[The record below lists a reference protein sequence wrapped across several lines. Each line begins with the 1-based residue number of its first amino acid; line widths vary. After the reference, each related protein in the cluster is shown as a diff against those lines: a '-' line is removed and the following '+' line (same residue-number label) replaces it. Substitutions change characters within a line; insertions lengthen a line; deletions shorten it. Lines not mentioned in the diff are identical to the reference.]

1 MAKRVTTKDI
11 AKLAGVSRTT
21 VSFVLNNV
29 PGVKITDET
38 RQRILEIA
46 RQLDYHPD
54 ATARRMVSGKTRI
67 IGFVVRQNMDQA
79 SVDHFLP
86 QVLNGLSQSSAA
98 LGYHVLFEAIS
109 PSVNSNMDMRLMRE
123 RHKDDLILSA
133 PRAEDTELLRIH
145 AENVSSGLND
155 GAYAKLIRER
165 HVDGIILSGPRV
177 DDTELLRIHAE
188 GLPIVLL
195 GQFPHTDISFVD
207 VDNINGAERA
217 TRHLIDLGHRRIA
230 MITNAPLV
238 YTASADRLTG
248 YRRALAAAGI
258 AYDKLLVEEGDF
270 SPHGGEAK
278 MNALLS
284 RKPRPTAVFVASDT
298 VALGALQ
305 AIRAHGLRVPDDI
318 AVVGFD
324 DIYLSEFLDPPLTT
338 IRLPAFALGWNAAET
353 LIHQINEGVP
363 PHPKNTLLQTELIIR
378 QSCGSKAKPAASTK

>member
-109 PSVNSNMDMRLMRE
+109 PDM
-123 RHKDDLILSA
+123 
-133 PRAEDTELLRIH
+133 
-145 AENVSSGLND
+145 ND

-217 TRHLIDLGHRRIA
+217 TRYLIDLGHRRIA

-258 AYDKLLVEEGDF
+258 DYDKSLVEEGDF

-278 MNALLS
+278 MNELLS